1 MRSIRICLPIALALT
16 CCQPIPR
23 VSGGGEAK
31 PVLRVGHFARTLIDN
46 ASFFRQIPLTGGQAD
61 QLLQRHATMRLI
73 QIDPGYCKVELD
85 SGEIGFVMTAMLEPI
100 PPKQPDNLP
109 VNPSDGPPIINPPP
123 IDPQPPVGSGIPDIL
138 PPTID
143 PEP

>member
-1 MRSIRICLPIALALT
+1 MKLIRICLPLVLVLA
-16 CCQPIPR
+16 CCQPIQRGPDT
-23 VSGGGEAK
+23 GESK
-31 PVLRVGHFARTLIDN
+31 LVLRVGHFARTLIDN
-46 ASFFRQIPLTGGQAD
+46 TSFFRQIPLSGSQAD
-61 QLLQRHATMRLI
+61 LLLQRGATMRLI

-100 PPKQPDNLP
+100 PPKQPGNLP

-123 IDPQPPVGSGIPDIL
+123 IDPQPPVGSGIPDVL